1 MPDEPRDAGGL
12 VTGRVGEISA
22 ELVEVSAEMGVAC
35 ASCSAKCGARQT
47 PQTAV
52 VQARFSNPLKP
63 GQTVILEA
71 EDGALAQISL
81 SLYLMPALGFLSGAY
96 LAYSFALG
104 DGWQALF
111 ALLGLAAGLSVSRR
125 FLRRRYTAGTP
136 LCAVQLTDK

>member
-1 MPDEPRDAGGL
+1 MPDDSRDTGGY
-12 VTGRVGEISA
+12 VTGRVGMTSA
-22 ELVEVSAEMGVAC
+22 DTVEVSAEMGMAC
-35 ASCSAKCGARQT
+35 ASCGAKCGARQT

-63 GQTVILEA
+63 GQTVMLEA

-81 SLYLMPALGFLSGAY
+81 SLYLLPALGFLAGTY
-96 LAYSFALG
+96 LAYNFALG

-111 ALLGLAAGLSVSRR
+111 ALLGLAAGLFVARR
-125 FLRRRYTAGTP
+125 LLRRRYTAGTP